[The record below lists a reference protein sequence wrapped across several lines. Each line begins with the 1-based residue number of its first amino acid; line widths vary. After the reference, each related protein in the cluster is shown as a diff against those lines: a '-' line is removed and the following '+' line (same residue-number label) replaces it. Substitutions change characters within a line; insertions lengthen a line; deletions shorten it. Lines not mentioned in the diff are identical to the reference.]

1 MYAWNLDGSRVP
13 GFPVRIDPALSD
25 PCNPGA
31 PHPCFDAADRHLT
44 TDNHLKRGFLGSP
57 AIADLD
63 GDGRRDIVAAA
74 LDQHLYAWD
83 GNGDPLPGFP
93 VKLSSPGADGA
104 EIVTSP
110 AIAQLDG
117 QGPPEVIAA
126 TNEVIGGDP
135 QAPGS
140 IFDIFNA
147 FINSSTGS
155 NPVYA
160 VHGDGSMVSG
170 WPVQVGVLSGDLLP
184 MVIPGNDAAVLDVD
198 GDGND
203 EVSVSAATSL
213 SGQGPKLVDGDGS
226 TITHLRRR
234 RRRIAP
240 IKVRWSTSPTTHP

>member
-1 MYAWNLDGSRVP
+1 MATGGATSSR
-13 GFPVRIDPALSD
+13 RL
-25 PCNPGA
+25 
-31 PHPCFDAADRHLT
+31 
-44 TDNHLKRGFLGSP
+44 
-57 AIADLD
+57 
-63 GDGRRDIVAAA
+63 

-93 VKLSSPGADGA
+93 VKLSSTGADGA

-126 TNEVIGGDP
+126 TNEVIEGDP

-160 VHGDGSMVSG
+160 VHGDGSMVNG
-170 WPVQVGVLSGDLLP
+170 LAGPGRGAVG
-184 MVIPGNDAAVLDVD
+184 
-198 GDGND
+198 
-203 EVSVSAATSL
+203 
-213 SGQGPKLVDGDGS
+213 
-226 TITHLRRR
+226 
-234 RRRIAP
+234 
-240 IKVRWSTSPTTHP
+240 